1 MLLLCALCDFAVNGL
16 FLKAFSPLRR
26 EVRQGRFLSEPE
38 ALATVCQLSFY
49 ICLCFLRLRFRLV
62 GHARQRN
69 KLLLLCALCDF
80 AVKVLCF
87 LKSILTAKT
96 PRTLRKIRRFGECCF
111 FFADLPL
118 VVILL
123 ESGESRNIQADKRLD
138 LRIRED
144 DKSAGLRR

>member
-16 FLKAFSPLRR
+16 FLKAFSPLR
-26 EVRQGRFLSEPE
+26 RQGRFLSEPE

-96 PRTLRKIRRFGECCF
+96 PRTLRKIRRFGECCC
-111 FFADLPL
+111 FADRPL
-118 VVILL
+118 AVILR
-123 ESGESRNIQADKRLD
+123 ESGESRNIEADKRLD
-138 LRIRED
+138 LPYAKVTKARD
-144 DKSAGLRR
+144 